1 VTVVLN
7 PQRAL
12 RAIVSAERAI
22 RFTLAAVFVLDVLTT
37 VVVAAYGN
45 SYLVKTL
52 EAPPSYPA
60 FALGTYGFVKLVA
73 APLGGWLTD
82 RARPALSVTLAA
94 SLQALGVGIM
104 LAQRTAE
111 AYIAGTGVLAAGTTL
126 LWLLIF
132 HALAANT
139 AAEERGAATASLG
152 VVSVV
157 SLGFGFGVAA
167 VLAETAPALVFTL
180 GIGLAVASAAL
191 VLPAFPRGA
200 RDASEGHDGRGPHA
214 AAHREPGAARAE
226 PAGWRPARNEV
237 MAIAIAFGHFLCV
250 NATIAAL
257 SPLALGRL
265 DLTLMQLGV
274 ALAPAAAVGGLAML
288 AFGHRSREGYRMREA
303 APLYAVGAAGLLAT
317 SAASGWVWFAASM
330 VAIGLTLGGT
340 MPLLNAS
347 RIDLSAQTAAP
358 GRLFGRL
365 LFAEGLGSVVGPVAA
380 GLVIAS
386 LDERAGTLAAG
397 VAFALLALLAAYAAR
412 AVRL

>member
-1 VTVVLN
+1 
-7 PQRAL
+7 
-12 RAIVSAERAI
+12 
-22 RFTLAAVFVLDVLTT
+22 
-37 VVVAAYGN
+37 
-45 SYLVKTL
+45 
-52 EAPPSYPA
+52 
-60 FALGTYGFVKLVA
+60 
-73 APLGGWLTD
+73 
-82 RARPALSVTLAA
+82 
-94 SLQALGVGIM
+94 M

-191 VLPAFPRGA
+191 VLPAFPRGG
-200 RDASEGHDGRGPHA
+200 RDASERHEWRGPHA
-214 AAHREPGAARAE
+214 THREPAARAE

-412 AVRL
+412 TVRL